1 VSIIEIVDVVVQ
13 VVVLN
18 DVVSVVV
25 DALDVVAFNQVVV
38 LIVLSQVLLLK
49 IFSHSSNLIILLQLL

>member
-1 VSIIEIVDVVVQ
+1 MSIIEIVDVVVQ